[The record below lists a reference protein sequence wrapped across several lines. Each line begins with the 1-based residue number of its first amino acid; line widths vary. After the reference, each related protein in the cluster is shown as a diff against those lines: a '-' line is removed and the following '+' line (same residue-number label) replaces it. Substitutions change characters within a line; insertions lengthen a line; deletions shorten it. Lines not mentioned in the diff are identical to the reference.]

1 VPLDLNPLAVSA
13 ARLLRAIDAGTADCN
28 AELARQADRPPAN
41 IARDLGRLVE
51 GGLITADAPPRLTAE
66 GAAQLAAITRAE
78 GEDAAGP
85 GVTHDQILPD
95 PDNARRDWESEDAV
109 ADLSNLAEDI
119 RANGLLQNL
128 VVRAHPDPGDRRF
141 ILVGGERRWR
151 AIGLLIAAG
160 HWRADQPI
168 PVRLLDHDDD
178 VAVRLAALAE
188 NLQRRD
194 LNPIEEATAFRA
206 LKDLGLATQDIADRV
221 GKTQR
226 HVQMRLQLLEC
237 LSPEDQRRMTLP
249 EGDAKRLS
257 VSEARK
263 LVQAA
268 EAARKARDAA
278 EVDYTDR
285 QRLILTE
292 MRLARDAAAP
302 YGPVQVDPDAMVAD
316 ADAEALDKAGLIDI
330 PTSWDLDGRAMA
342 RIEWEAAKVLGAL
355 GIGYASTLEE
365 MAAIHAY
372 ADTLRE
378 RLGLPARGPTDGQW
392 STPWLNGPFELP
404 PQAAEQ
410 IAAIKAENEARAARF
425 EQERRERAEARQRRA
440 ERVSTARAQIDGL
453 LAHAPAPPAEA
464 TVVGMTA
471 AAEGLDL
478 PLPWR
483 ATDQA
488 EVLAANDVMVVDC
501 NSVAWG
507 GADEGDEARALM
519 IAMAANTAAGLATPP
534 LQITAE
540 ADQTIDGSDPE
551 AGEHDHDEAAG
562 ADDEGGDDQ

>member
-1 VPLDLNPLAVSA
+1 MPLDLNPLAVSA

-292 MRLARDAAAP
+292 MRLARAAAAP

-342 RIEWEAAKVLGAL
+342 RIEWGCAGVLGAL
-355 GIGYASTLEE
+355 GIGYASTEDE

-372 ADTLRE
+372 AATLRS
-378 RLGLPARGPTDGQW
+378 RLGLPAPTDGQW

-425 EQERRERAEARQRRA
+425 EQERREQAEARQRRA
-440 ERVSTARAQIDGL
+440 ERFSMARAHAEGVL
-453 LAHAPAPPAEA
+453 KSLAHTPSAPTLDGVA
-464 TVVGMTA
+464 T
-471 AAEGLDL
+471 AAEGVAL

-483 ATDQA
+483 ATDA
-488 EVLAANDVMVVDC
+488 GDVLAANDEVVAECQLFGRPINDQH
-501 NSVAWG
+501 VTA
-507 GADEGDEARALM
+507 AIL
-519 IAMAANTAAGLATPP
+519 IATTANTAAGLATPP
-534 LQITAE
+534 LQLTVE
-540 ADQTIDGSDPE
+540 PDQDIDGSDPE
-551 AGEHDHDEAAG
+551 AGEDDHDEAAG
-562 ADDEGGDDQ
+562 ADDDDRGDDQ